1 MTLSE
6 ERKNLCEQGRA
17 LRKKVINFKR
27 PFKSTIQEYKKVD
40 CILKKEVKK
49 VKRKKLDEKIKTLK
63 DHLKKNNSHNLFRS
77 LREQHRKPKKSL
89 TVVKNQQKDNGTKT
103 EVL

>member
-1 MTLSE
+1 MLRNATRNLLMTQIRPLKIWQDTWETKQLTLPE

-40 CILKKEVKK
+40 CMLKKEA
-49 VKRKKLDEKIKTLK
+49 
-63 DHLKKNNSHNLFRS
+63 
-77 LREQHRKPKKSL
+77 KKSKKKA
-89 TVVKNQQKDNGTKT
+89 TRWENKDAERSFKKKQ
-103 EVL
+103 LP